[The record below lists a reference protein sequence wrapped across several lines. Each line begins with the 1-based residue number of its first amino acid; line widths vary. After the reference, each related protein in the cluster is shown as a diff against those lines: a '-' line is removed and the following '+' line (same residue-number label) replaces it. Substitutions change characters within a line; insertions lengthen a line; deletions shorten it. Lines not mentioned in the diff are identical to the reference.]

1 MTATATPP
9 AAPASW
15 LRPFAALLHGLDTAA
30 GWAIVGFISVMVV
43 VVSLQVFMRY
53 LLNSSIGWAD
63 EVSRLTFV
71 WSMFLGI
78 PLGVRAGAHIGME
91 LVTARLPQRL
101 RDILARVMAAVAAAL
116 LALVAYEAATVAW
129 DQWDEK
135 MASFDASAQWFL
147 VALAAGGV
155 HSALHLAWIVLAGRP
170 ASSMQVA
177 TE

>member
-1 MTATATPP
+1 VTAA
-9 AAPASW
+9 AAPAHPRW
-15 LRPFAALLHGLDTAA
+15 LRPFGALLGGMDTAA
-30 GWAIVGFISVMVV
+30 GWAIVAFISVMVT

-71 WSMFLGI
+71 WSIFLGI
-78 PLGVRAGAHIGME
+78 PLGVRTGSHIGME
-91 LVTARLPQRL
+91 LVTSRLPERL
-101 RDILARVMAAVAAAL
+101 RDILVRVMAAVAAAL

-135 MASFDASAQWFL
+135 MASFEASAQWFL
-147 VALAAGGV
+147 VVLAVGGL
-155 HSALHLAWIVLAGRP
+155 HSALHLAWIVLTGRP
-170 ASSMQVA
+170 TRPMQVA